1 MNKRIRT
8 GLISTALVAGSLFG
22 ASAVSAQADDTVTT
36 DTVIE
41 QPADVDNVDGETGE
55 TGETGERGP
64 RGDRQVRG
72 DHGDRGPRG
81 DRGDRA
87 QATADLLGID
97 VEDLQAAFQQG
108 QTLAEIAEANGV
120 DVQTI
125 IDAKV
130 AEVTER
136 LNAAVEA
143 GRLTA
148 AEADEKLA
156 DLEAQVTT
164 RVNEGGPVRGGD
176 GERPARGD
184 RGGRPARGGAP
195 AADQDA

>member
-8 GLISTALVAGSLFG
+8 GLISIALVAGSLFG

-55 TGETGERGP
+55 TGERGP
-64 RGDRQVRG
+64 RGDRQERG

>member
-55 TGETGERGP
+55 TGERGP
-64 RGDRQVRG
+64 RGDRQERG